1 MSFLRFL
8 LFLPIVVALSV
19 LALDNSGEVSISLW
33 PFINKAGEVFVLET
47 KMSILIVALSLFIFI
62 YAKIDS
68 WLAYSHLRSELRTQ
82 RRQNKKLNAEQQKL
96 VEKVEG
102 LKENLDSIAPQEQ
115 VKAKP
120 AGVGKVSALRE
131 KVASWFKRK
140 PKNDDFWCL

>member
-19 LALDNSGEVSISLW
+19 LALNNSDGVDISLW
-33 PFINKAGEVFVLET
+33 PFINKAGEVFVLKT
-47 KMSILIVALSLFIFI
+47 KFSFLIIALSLFIFI
-62 YAKIDS
+62 YAKVDS

-102 LKENLDSIAPQEQ
+102 LKENLDSISPQEP
-115 VKAKP
+115 AKQKSVN
-120 AGVGKVSALRE
+120 AGKFSLIKE

-140 PKNDDFWCL
+140 PKSDDFWCL

>member
-8 LFLPIVVALSV
+8 LFLPIIVVLSV
-19 LALDNSGEVSISLW
+19 LALNNSDGVDISLW
-33 PFINKAGEVFVLET
+33 PFINKAGEVFMLKTKFSVL
-47 KMSILIVALSLFIFI
+47 IIALSLFVFI

-102 LKENLDSIAPQEQ
+102 LKENLDSITPLEQ
-115 VKAKP
+115 AKP
-120 AGVGKVSALRE
+120 KPVNSGKFSAIKE
-131 KVASWFKRK
+131 KIASWFKRK

>member
-8 LFLPIVVALSV
+8 LFLPIVIVLAI
-19 LALDNSGEVSISLW
+19 LALDNSEAVNISLW
-33 PFINKAGEVFVLET
+33 PFINKEGAVFILET
-47 KMSILIVALSLFIFI
+47 KMSFLIIALSLLVFL

-102 LKENLDSIAPQEQ
+102 LKENLDSITPQEQ
-115 VKAKP
+115 Q
-120 AGVGKVSALRE
+120 RE
-131 KVASWFKRK
+131 KKDKFSIIKVIKEKCALWFKRK
-140 PKNDDFWCL
+140 PKNDDFWCF